1 MELSQGKK
9 FEKPDAGMFLGTII
23 DVVEM
28 PNIQTQY
35 GLKNKVRIHWVLG
48 RLDGTPV
55 LDSENKPMTVVG
67 IYNASISEKAELTKR
82 IKQILGGQFPL
93 VTNTEQLAQ
102 IIIGRSNILSL
113 VKSENPKNPADPYT
127 NVESIVPLAPGM
139 LAPAIP
145 AGFVRAKDRPKEQA
159 GPQGQP
165 VQTYAQPP
173 AGQAPNNNV
182 SFQQAPTPGTAT
194 RGF

>member
-139 LAPAIP
+139 VAPAIP
-145 AGFVRAKDRPKEQA
+145 TGFVRAKDRPKEQA
-159 GPQGQP
+159 GPQGQT
-165 VQTYAQPP
+165 VQTYSQPP
-173 AGQAPNNNV
+173 AGQAPNTV
-182 SFQQAPTPGTAT
+182 SFQQNPAPGQAT